1 MGAVGHRTQPP
12 IQLASEFAWVEVQL
26 DDSGNGPRLKIRD
39 LRSGRCVFL
48 DPLEL
53 ASLAWT
59 RHEDLLPLS
68 NPSRFDR
75 RG

>member
-1 MGAVGHRTQPP
+1 MGAAGQRTQAR
-12 IQLASEFAWVEVQL
+12 IELASEFAWVEVQL
-26 DDSGNGPRLKIRD
+26 DERGNGPRLKIRD

-59 RHEDLLPLS
+59 RHEELLPLLD
-68 NPSRFDR
+68 PSRLDR